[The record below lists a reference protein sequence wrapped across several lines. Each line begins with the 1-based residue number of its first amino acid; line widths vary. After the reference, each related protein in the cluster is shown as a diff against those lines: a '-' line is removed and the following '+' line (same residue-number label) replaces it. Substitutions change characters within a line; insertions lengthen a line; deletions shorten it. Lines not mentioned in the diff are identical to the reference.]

1 MTTTTP
7 THLPPTAST
16 AQEERSVSGIAW
28 DCDDVAALYR
38 RHLATGRATLAE
50 ITGNVVETSSEGT
63 KVYGADGREFLD
75 CGGYGVFLLGHRHPR
90 VVRAVIDQIGT
101 NPLATRLLLEPTA
114 AVAAREL
121 AAVAPP
127 GLDRVHFVNSGA
139 EAVEAA
145 IKLARANGR
154 TTLVSADNGYH
165 GKTMGALS
173 LTARDL
179 YQRPFRPLLPDVHH
193 VPYGDA
199 EAIDRV
205 LVRHPGAGC
214 VVLEP
219 VQGEGG
225 VVVPPPGYLAAVADI
240 CREHGALFVLD
251 EVQTGL
257 GRLGT
262 WWGADRD
269 GVSPDILLVGKN
281 LSGGVVPVAAML
293 ATTEVYAPFSRDP
306 FLHTSTFAASPLAM
320 AAAAATVRVIRE
332 EGLVDRAR
340 RLGEELLSGV
350 QGIARAHPEGPITDV
365 RGAGLL
371 IGIQLR
377 DPADA
382 GDLVLELLQR
392 RVLVNHSL
400 NAHDVLR
407 LTPSALLDDADVE
420 WLLEALAAAV
430 QAVAPP
436 HPAAV
441 PLPLERTP

>member
-1 MTTTTP
+1 M
-7 THLPPTAST
+7 AS
-16 AQEERSVSGIAW
+16 
-28 DCDDVAALYR
+28 LYR
-38 RHLATGRATLAE
+38 RHLAAGRATLAE
-50 ITGNVVETSSEGT
+50 ITGNVVEARSDGT

-90 VVRAVIDQIGT
+90 VVRAVIDQINI

-114 AVAAREL
+114 AVAAQEL
-121 AAVAPP
+121 ASVAPP

-145 IKLARANGR
+145 IKLARANGK
-154 TTLVSADNGYH
+154 TTLVSAENGYH

-173 LTARDL
+173 LTAREL
-179 YQRPFRPLLPDVHH
+179 YQRPFLPLLPDVQH

-199 EAIDRV
+199 DVIDGI
-205 LVRHPGAGC
+205 LARHPGSGC

-225 VVVPPPGYLAAVADI
+225 VVIPPPGYLATVAEI
-240 CREHGALFVLD
+240 CREHDALLVLD

-269 GVSPDILLVGKN
+269 DVSPDILLVGKT

-293 ATTEVYAPFSRDP
+293 ATSKVYAPFSRDP

-320 AAAAATVRVIRE
+320 AAATATVRAIKD
-332 EGLVDRAR
+332 EGLVERSRELGDR
-340 RLGEELLSGV
+340 LLAGV
-350 QGIARAHPEGPITDV
+350 KAIARDHPAGPITDV

-407 LTPSALLDDADVE
+407 LTPPALLDDADVV
-420 WLLEALAAAV
+420 WLLEALAAAAH
-430 QAVAPP
+430 AVAPP
-436 HPAAV
+436 HPTDV
-441 PLPLERTP
+441 PNSLERIL

>member
-1 MTTTTP
+1 MP
-7 THLPPTAST
+7 GSRYPD
-16 AQEERSVSGIAW
+16 GGN
-28 DCDDVAALYR
+28 DVADLYR
-38 RHLATGRATLAE
+38 RHLAAGRATLAE
-50 ITGNVVETSSEGT
+50 ITGNIIETRSEGT

-90 VVRAVIDQIGT
+90 VVQAVIDQINT

-114 AVAAREL
+114 AIAAREL
-121 AAVAPP
+121 VSVAPP

-145 IKLARANGR
+145 IKLARVNGR
-154 TTLVSADNGYH
+154 TTLVSARNGYH

-173 LTARDL
+173 LTAREL
-179 YQRPFRPLLPDVHH
+179 YQRPFHPLLPGVHH

-199 EAIDRV
+199 EAIDDV
-205 LVRHPGAGC
+205 LARHPGSGC

-225 VVVPPPGYLAAVADI
+225 VVLPPPGYLATVAAT
-240 CREHGALFVLD
+240 CREHDALLLLD

-262 WWGADRD
+262 WWGADREQ
-269 GVSPDILLVGKN
+269 VSPDILLVGKN

-293 ATTEVYAPFSRDP
+293 ATSKVYAPFSRDP

-320 AAAAATVRVIRE
+320 AAAAATVCAIRD
-332 EGLVDRAR
+332 EGLVERSRVLGDRI
-340 RLGEELLSGV
+340 LE
-350 QGIARAHPEGPITDV
+350 GIRAITRDHPGGPITEV
-365 RGAGLL
+365 RGVGLL
-371 IGIQLR
+371 IGLQLR

-407 LTPSALLDDADVE
+407 LTPSALLDDADVA
-420 WLLEALAAAV
+420 WLLEALAAATH
-430 QAVAPP
+430 AVAALRPTDIP
-436 HPAAV
+436 N
-441 PLPLERTP
+441 LLERIP

>member
-1 MTTTTP
+1 MPSLTT
-7 THLPPTAST
+7 A
-16 AQEERSVSGIAW
+16 
-28 DCDDVAALYR
+28 DDVASLYR
-38 RHLATGRATLAE
+38 RHLAAGRATLAE
-50 ITGNVVETSSEGT
+50 ITGNIVEARSEGT

-90 VVRAVIDQIGT
+90 VVRAVIDQINT

-121 AAVAPP
+121 ASVAPP

-154 TTLVSADNGYH
+154 RTLVSARNGYH
-165 GKTMGALS
+165 GKTMGALT
-173 LTARDL
+173 LTAREL
-179 YQRPFRPLLPDVHH
+179 YQQPFRPLLPDVHH

-199 EAIDRV
+199 EAIDEI
-205 LVRHPGAGC
+205 LARHPGDGC

-225 VVVPPPGYLAAVADI
+225 VVLPPPGYLAAVADI

-293 ATTEVYAPFSRDP
+293 ATSRVYAPFSRDP

-320 AAAAATVRVIRE
+320 AAATATVQAIRD
-332 EGLVDRAR
+332 EGLVERSRALGDRILA
-340 RLGEELLSGV
+340 GV
-350 QGIARAHPEGPITDV
+350 RAIAHAHPGGPVTDV

-377 DPADA
+377 DPGVA

-407 LTPSALLDDADVE
+407 LTPPALLDDTDVE
-420 WLLEALAAAV
+420 WLLDALAAAIR
-430 QAVAPP
+430 AVAALN
-436 HPAAV
+436 PAD
-441 PLPLERTP
+441 LPRPVERIL